1 MGKGKALQIGEKATI
16 GEKREQKRF
25 TNGHKSFTAAEAKA
39 ITETQVRER
48 ITSEVFN
55 KTKYIICRERNPLTG
70 ESTPRLPENPGI
82 PVLNSHE
89 TGEIYVPVHKEV
101 TGKVNFLDTQ
111 ELRDQEKIAN
121 NRVNSLRAKQDDMSG
136 ELLYLQRKIQEK
148 ETKVFMNLIKN
159 RINK

>member
-70 ESTPRLPENPGI
+70 ESTPRLFSGI
-82 PVLNSHE
+82 PILNSHE

-111 ELRDQEKIAN
+111 DLRDQEKIAN

-136 ELLYLQRKIQEK
+136 ELLYLQSKIKEK